1 MCKRKWGEYSTT
13 RLWLVLSACFSDL
26 RMSSWLSLLLLL
38 PSVLTV
44 AATATAYQAEM
55 EAQEE
60 AEREAQRRAA
70 ESQGQGALA

>member
-1 MCKRKWGEYSTT
+1 MSTLSPGSEPARNLSEVLT
-13 RLWLVLSACFSDL
+13 ESCGFSYPLGCLVCD
-26 RMSSWLSLLLLL
+26 
-38 PSVLTV
+38 PTV

-70 ESQGQGALA
+70 ESQGQGRLA